1 MGDSFQMYLRDTL
14 VINQQHRDALDA
26 SSKEVSYLI
35 AQDNAL
41 PDLTPEDFTMGDYI
55 DDMD

>member
-1 MGDSFQMYLRDTL
+1 ML
-14 VINQQHRDALDA
+14 VINWQHREALDA

-41 PDLTPEDFTMGDYI
+41 PDLIPEDFAMGNYI

>member
-1 MGDSFQMYLRDTL
+1 MGDSFRMYLRDTM
-14 VINQQHRDALDA
+14 VINQQHREALDA

-35 AQDNAL
+35 TQDNAL
-41 PDLTPEDFTMGDYI
+41 PDLIPEDFAMGEYI